1 MRGFEPRPLP
11 DHQTERG
18 QRRNE
23 QRYRGGPIKTTNHNK
38 AKKWQIQ
45 NIIIIHKNIMNQ
57 FRNFPASEFMSD
69 FEIVELQNEMLRLK
83 RRQEES
89 DDIQKSES
97 SESDSDDDEF
107 TFKDSSTLVSQ
118 GINLS
123 DDNIASDLEED
134 EFLLDIPLQ
143 DAGLLNSS
151 SNNSIVE
158 DGMNELEVL
167 SGNNDSNDSNQ
178 SMYSTSSKTPP
189 KQAETI
195 IHIANTFQQKNS
207 IPIDLAGSSLVQ
219 LCHVT

>member
-1 MRGFEPRPLP
+1 
-11 DHQTERG
+11 
-18 QRRNE
+18 
-23 QRYRGGPIKTTNHNK
+23 
-38 AKKWQIQ
+38 
-45 NIIIIHKNIMNQ
+45 MNQ